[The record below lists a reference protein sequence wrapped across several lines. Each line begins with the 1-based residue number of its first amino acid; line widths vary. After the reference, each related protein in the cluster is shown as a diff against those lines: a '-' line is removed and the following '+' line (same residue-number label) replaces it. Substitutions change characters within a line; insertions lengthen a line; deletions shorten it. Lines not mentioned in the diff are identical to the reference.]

1 MSDKV
6 TQKTLAFKTFYRFF
20 FGSAGKKLSLWGRF
34 CPPCPSGPRDAS
46 RGGIRARFGRWPG
59 RGGRRGE
66 APCFWNLNKN
76 RKFGQRYEQTSEI
89 GDSGPAGLFDGLL
102 DGEGFAAPGREG
114 VRERR
119 GSGSGFRGTEDSAAD
134 RPHVRRAAAASRAV
148 RSAAGRRECRSGGQR
163 GRAQRSA
170 RIGCSG
176 GIRRIR

>member
-1 MSDKV
+1 M
-6 TQKTLAFKTFYRFF
+6 
-20 FGSAGKKLSLWGRF
+20 
-34 CPPCPSGPRDAS
+34 
-46 RGGIRARFGRWPG
+46 ARERRPE
-59 RGGRRGE
+59 RRG
-66 APCFWNLNKN
+66 PCFWNLKKN

-148 RSAAGRRECRSGGQR
+148 RSAAGRRERRSGGQR

-176 GIRRIR
+176 GICRIR